1 MKGDEQRG
9 EFGTWLR
16 RERKARFENVP
27 AAVRSMQNEVGYGIA
42 PSVWA
47 ELESGTRRPSEEQR
61 QRLTR
66 FFGSEPSKPDDDLAA
81 AIRAQTE
88 AMQAIAAAMTAV
100 AEELR
105 SDREASQGRTEGMAV
120 ALGLLRETLEQRLP
134 LPTGTRL
141 TRSA

>member
-105 SDREASQGRTEGMAV
+105 SDREASQGRTEWRSPSACSEKRLNNGCPCQP
-120 ALGLLRETLEQRLP
+120 ALGGLAARD
-134 LPTGTRL
+134 
-141 TRSA
+141 